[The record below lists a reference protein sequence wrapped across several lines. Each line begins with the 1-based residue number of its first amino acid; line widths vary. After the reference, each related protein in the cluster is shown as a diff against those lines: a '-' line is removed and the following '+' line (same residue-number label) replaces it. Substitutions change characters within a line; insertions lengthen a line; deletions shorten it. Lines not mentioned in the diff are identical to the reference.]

1 MTDLGNNLGYDFK
14 LLESIEDCVA
24 VGNSLPERIP
34 LFAFDTE
41 TNTKIDMSNNDGSS
55 IDIMHDKPFL
65 IQFGYGN
72 TVYLADLRDISAD
85 AVLTLFDKFVTRSTL
100 AIGQNIKFDINMLQ
114 NIGYAWHT
122 SNCCDLMSIAR
133 LSLESKSEREGGCPL
148 SLKPLASRLL
158 GPQYAMAG
166 REVANALRD
175 IWAKQLNILWSKLKP
190 YKINRRIISETLKDA
205 SGTLDMFP
213 KEVQRIWI
221 DWKEDSLVS
230 YADIDK
236 NLMHRYGGTD
246 VVLTLELAKK
256 LLPIVKEKRQM
267 PILKKEMALIMPLVR
282 MERTGYTVDKNY
294 LIKCKQ
300 AVIFE
305 INSIK
310 DANERLAGC
319 AISPNQHQELK
330 KLALDKFG
338 YVLESTDKNQMHI
351 LIDTDKSMPDD
362 LKTYLS
368 NVIYL
373 RTLEKWLTTYIN
385 PMINRLNV
393 TGDTKVYTQYNP
405 NGAVSGRFTSN
416 FQQFPKNPIVSRLG
430 NFELFHP
437 RKMFVVDKAYPE
449 MAYIDYSQVELRLQ
463 AEYTYYVTGGTGDI
477 NMLRAYMPFKCHQ
490 DSEGKWRHNEDN
502 AIWEGVDLH
511 TQSTH
516 NAFPEVPLGTPEFK
530 KLRSQGKRVNFAM
543 IYGASLKKVQQTLAD
558 VPPENVTRLYNGF
571 NSAFK
576 DVKTYGRYVARKW
589 NENGGY
595 VTNLLGRRYYI
606 DDPKNVYKLNN
617 YLIQGSAADIIKA
630 VIIKVDEYLRKNK
643 LKTRLQGCIHDEL
656 CICVAEGEHEVL
668 KEIKRIMET
677 TIKTY
682 VPLVAEISVTAT
694 NWAEKKELK

>member
-267 PILKKEMALIMPLVR
+267 PILKKEMALIMP
-282 MERTGYTVDKNY
+282 
-294 LIKCKQ
+294 
-300 AVIFE
+300 
-305 INSIK
+305 
-310 DANERLAGC
+310 
-319 AISPNQHQELK
+319 
-330 KLALDKFG
+330 
-338 YVLESTDKNQMHI
+338 
-351 LIDTDKSMPDD
+351 
-362 LKTYLS
+362 
-368 NVIYL
+368 
-373 RTLEKWLTTYIN
+373 
-385 PMINRLNV
+385 
-393 TGDTKVYTQYNP
+393 
-405 NGAVSGRFTSN
+405 
-416 FQQFPKNPIVSRLG
+416 
-430 NFELFHP
+430 
-437 RKMFVVDKAYPE
+437 
-449 MAYIDYSQVELRLQ
+449 
-463 AEYTYYVTGGTGDI
+463 
-477 NMLRAYMPFKCHQ
+477 
-490 DSEGKWRHNEDN
+490 
-502 AIWEGVDLH
+502 
-511 TQSTH
+511 
-516 NAFPEVPLGTPEFK
+516 
-530 KLRSQGKRVNFAM
+530 
-543 IYGASLKKVQQTLAD
+543 
-558 VPPENVTRLYNGF
+558 
-571 NSAFK
+571 
-576 DVKTYGRYVARKW
+576 
-589 NENGGY
+589 
-595 VTNLLGRRYYI
+595 
-606 DDPKNVYKLNN
+606 
-617 YLIQGSAADIIKA
+617 
-630 VIIKVDEYLRKNK
+630 
-643 LKTRLQGCIHDEL
+643 
-656 CICVAEGEHEVL
+656 
-668 KEIKRIMET
+668 
-677 TIKTY
+677 
-682 VPLVAEISVTAT
+682 
-694 NWAEKKELK
+694 